1 MTKKHFET
9 KLYADKHLRARKGK
23 NFTMLLTGFVLVYPE
38 FNFLALLCNSQLVWL
53 RLVGIFKH

>member
-38 FNFLALLCNSQLVWL
+38 FNFLALLCNSQLV
-53 RLVGIFKH
+53 